1 MYDPTQDAYMRILL
15 RNAVWNVLR
24 TARLACDLSVA
35 IPPISSNIFG
45 FPLQAATDTIM
56 DAISDYYLYVYDQ
69 PDGVLSPALVASG
82 ASYNRFVDRSP
93 CADLLVP
100 ANVSFVAWANRDME
114 AGAVQNSFDRVMNE
128 EATRRKA
135 LGLSASAQY
144 SVSATTTV
152 ATTTTTTDTT
162 SAVTATDPTATTA
175 ATDSSSGVPS
185 SSPSSSSSAAS
196 ASSGRGTSHGVTNKG
211 SSTWSN
217 TDDGSSMA
225 SDPAGLDYCGPLPVP
240 CWSIALFAGLLLC
253 CIGLM
258 GASAWLCMR
267 NRADNRYRQL
277 DEPVSSRR

>member
-1 MYDPTQDAYMRILL
+1 MRILL

-35 IPPISSNIFG
+35 LPPISSNIFG

-69 PDGVLSPALVASG
+69 TDGVLSPALVASG

-100 ANVSFVAWANRDME
+100 ANVTFVAWANRDME
-114 AGAVQNSFDRVMNE
+114 AGAVQSSFDRVMND

-135 LGLSASAQY
+135 LGISSSAQY
-144 SVSATTTV
+144 SVGATTTV
-152 ATTTTTTDTT
+152 ATTTTTTDST
-162 SAVTATDPTATTA
+162 TTA
-175 ATDSSSGVPS
+175 MVTDSSSTDSSSGSILPS
-185 SSPSSSSSAAS
+185 SSSASSSSAAS
-196 ASSGRGTSHGVTNKG
+196 VSSGASRGTTNEG
-211 SSTWSN
+211 SSTLS
-217 TDDGSSMA
+217 TTGDGSSMA

-267 NRADNRYRQL
+267 NRGDNRYRQL